1 MVGLLDIAPAV
12 KSVTVRGNMVPV
24 PGVSAAGI
32 ANLLGRFPELR
43 RMFTGNEVKVDALQA
58 IGGALVA
65 AIIAAGTGTPGDEKA
80 EAIAASLS
88 VDEQADL
95 LEAILLAT
103 MPGGVGPFVQKL
115 ERIGGILNRDTVPKP
130 KGQDTKSPKASSA

>member
-12 KSVTVRGNMVPV
+12 ETVIVRGSKVPV

-43 RMFTGNEVKVDALQA
+43 RMFTGNEVKVEALQEV
-58 IGGALVA
+58 GGALVA
-65 AIIAAGTGTPGDEKA
+65 AIIAAGTGTPGNEEAEKV
-80 EAIAASLS
+80 AAALS

-95 LEAILLAT
+95 LEAILKAT
-103 MPGGVGPFVQKL
+103 MPGGVGPFVEKL
-115 ERIGGILNRDTVPKP
+115 ERIGAVLNRSAESPATPP
-130 KGQDTKSPKASSA
+130 ATKSPKESSA